1 MDIFGKLLTAV
12 RGAAAQAGLTVIDL
26 QAFRIAEQEQR
37 DAEAA
42 LSRAKLDLTL
52 VMAEEIK
59 ARRRLEAIRKAI
71 SERESQAHGALKL
84 GNDALARQV
93 AGRLADL
100 AEEEAQWQTLADG
113 LADRIVRLRQAL
125 TTAETRLAEFRRR
138 CSISKATA
146 SAQRAEGLTRSSSGS
161 GASALAEAE
170 KTLDRIDRQ
179 QEDRDARLS
188 ALTLLSEETPD
199 RVLDGRLRNAG
210 LAAPLRPDPEAILLR
225 LRGEISPE

>member
-1 MDIFGKLLTAV
+1 MDIFSKLLTAV
-12 RGAAAQAGLTVIDL
+12 RGSAAQAGLTVIDS

-42 LSRAKLDLTL
+42 LGRAKRDLTL

-59 ARRRLEAIRKAI
+59 ARRRLEAIRLAI
-71 SERESQAHGALKL
+71 SDREDQARGALKL
-84 GNDALARQV
+84 GDDALARQI
-93 AGRLADL
+93 AERLADL
-100 AEEEAQWQTLADG
+100 TNEEAQWHALAEG
-113 LADRIVRLRQAL
+113 LADRIARLRQAL

-138 CSISKATA
+138 CSVSKATA
-146 SAQRAEGLTRSSSGS
+146 SAQRAEGLTLSSSGS

-170 KTLDRIDRQ
+170 ETLDRIDRL

-188 ALTLLSEETPD
+188 ALATLSCETPD
-199 RVLDGRLRNAG
+199 RILDGKLRNAG

-225 LRGEISPE
+225 LRGDLSPE